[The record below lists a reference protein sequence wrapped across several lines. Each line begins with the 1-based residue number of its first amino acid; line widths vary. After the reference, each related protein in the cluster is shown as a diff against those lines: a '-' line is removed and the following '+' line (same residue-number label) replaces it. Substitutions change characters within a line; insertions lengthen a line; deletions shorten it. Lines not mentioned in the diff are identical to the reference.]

1 MTDLK
6 VQTPARSNLAKRI
19 LVGRP
24 IDTKD
29 DAHTLLPKR
38 LALPVF
44 SSDPLSS
51 VAYATQEILLVLSLA
66 GLTYLR
72 FTPLLAAGVVLL
84 LVVVTVSYRQTVREY
99 PSGGGAYIVAHENIG
114 PSAGLTA
121 ASALLIDYVLTVSV
135 SVAAGVD
142 AITSASPGMAE
153 HKVAIAL
160 GFVAFITVM
169 NLRGVRESGTLF
181 AIPTYGFVVGIYVLI
196 GWALVKMATGSELV
210 AESAGWSIHAE
221 HSYAGI
227 AVVLLLL
234 RAFSSGCTALTGVEA
249 ISNGVPAFKR
259 PKSENAAKTLLVM
272 ALFSVTMF
280 IGITALALITDVHV
294 AEHARD
300 VILPGGQPLADVD
313 GYAPQKT
320 VVAQIADAVFG
331 AKSFGFYYVQ
341 AFTAGILVLAA
352 NTAYQDFP
360 RLASILSKDGYLPR
374 QLRSRGDRLVFSNG
388 IFLLAVFSSLL
399 IWLFDAEVTRL
410 IQLYIVGVFV
420 SFTLSQWGMV
430 NHWRRIER
438 EDPTFDR
445 AKLQRS
451 KAINAFGAIF
461 TFVVLVIVL
470 YSKFTH
476 GAYIVVIAMPLIFML
491 MRGIHSHYQ
500 HVAEELRVAEVRLVL
515 PARNHAVVLVSSL
528 SAPTVRALNYAR
540 SIHAHSLQ
548 AVCIVVDPDAAVS
561 LVDAWDRA
569 KIDIPLVRIASPY
582 RDLTKPLLDYVT
594 RVRGD
599 SEDDVVTVVVPEFVV
614 RRWWEQLLHGQ
625 SALLIKLA
633 LLRTPGVVV
642 TNVPWHLRT
651 RRNSR
656 KTSARTP

>member
-1 MTDLK
+1 MTDLREQP
-6 VQTPARSNLAKRI
+6 VARTVAKRL

-24 IDTKD
+24 IDTAD

-66 GLTYLR
+66 GLTY
-72 FTPLLAAGVVLL
+72 FHYSPYLAAGVVLL
-84 LVVVTVSYRQTVREY
+84 LVVVTVSYRQTVKEY
-99 PSGGGAYIVAHENIG
+99 PSGGGAYIVAHKNIG
-114 PSAGLTA
+114 PTAGLTA

-135 SVAAGVD
+135 SVAAGVA
-142 AITSASPGMAE
+142 AITSASPGLAD

-160 GFVAFITVM
+160 GFIAFITVM
-169 NLRGVRESGTLF
+169 NLRGVKESGTLF
-181 AIPTYGFVVGIYVLI
+181 AIPTYGFVLGIYVLI
-196 GWALVKMATGSELV
+196 GWAFVKMATGASLV
-210 AESAGWSIHAE
+210 AESAHWTVRSE
-221 HSYAGI
+221 HSYAGL

-259 PKSENAAKTLLVM
+259 PKSENAQKTLVIM
-272 ALFSVTMF
+272 AFFSISMF
-280 IGITALALITDVHV
+280 IGITALSLITHVHV
-294 AEHARD
+294 AEQARN
-300 VILPGGQPLADVD
+300 VLLPGGRPLANVAV
-313 GYAPQKT
+313 YAPQKT
-320 VVAQIADAVFG
+320 VVAQIAAAVFG
-331 AKSFGFYYVQ
+331 AKSFGFYYIQ

-388 IFLLAVFSSLL
+388 IFLLAGFASLL
-399 IWLFDAEVTRL
+399 IWIFDAEVTRL

-430 NHWRRIER
+430 NHWRTKER
-438 EDPTFDR
+438 EDPTYDR

-451 KAINAFGAIF
+451 KAINAFGACF

-476 GAYIVVIAMPLIFML
+476 GAYIVVIAMPLLFML
-491 MRGIHSHYQ
+491 MRAIHSHYEW
-500 HVAEELRVAEVRLVL
+500 VAEEIHVGEVRSVM

-528 SAPTVRALNYAR
+528 SVPTVRALNYAR
-540 SIHAHSLQ
+540 SINTHSLH
-548 AVCIVVDPDAAVS
+548 AVCVVVDPEAAAR
-561 LVDAWDRA
+561 LVDDWNRA
-569 KIDIPLVRIASPY
+569 KLDIPLVRIASPY
-582 RDLTKPLLDYVT
+582 RDLTKPLIEYVT
-594 RVRGD
+594 RLRGD
-599 SEDDVVTVVVPEFVV
+599 NDNDVVTVVVPEFVV

-642 TNVPWHLRT
+642 TNVPWHL
-651 RRNSR
+651 NSR
-656 KTSARTP
+656 RRAKQTA